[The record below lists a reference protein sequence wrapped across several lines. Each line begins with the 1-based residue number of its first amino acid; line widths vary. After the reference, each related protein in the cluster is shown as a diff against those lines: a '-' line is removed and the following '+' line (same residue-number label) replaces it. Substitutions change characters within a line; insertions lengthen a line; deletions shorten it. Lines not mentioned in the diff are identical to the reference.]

1 MISFF
6 CSSTK
11 FKNLLIPM
19 RDGVRLATDIYRPAR
34 DGALSEG
41 QFPIILCR
49 TSYDKS
55 AQRYVDIADFFTP
68 RGYVVALQDLR
79 GRGESEGTG
88 QYFHVVNVNEGK
100 DGYDTIE
107 WLAAQPWSNG
117 KVGMV
122 GSSHPALTQ
131 VLAALYR
138 PPHLTTI
145 WPDVTPINGYQHQQR
160 RGGAMQ
166 LQMFGALFVHAL
178 DAPEIR
184 DNPAAKRV
192 IVNAMEQLRELVY
205 ATPFKAGHTPLVV
218 VPNLEQCLMDYYTR
232 GTYDEYWAQEASDF
246 TRQFHRHADIPIM
259 LTGGWFDLFA
269 DGTPQYFAAM
279 RKQNTAP
286 VRLIMGPWT
295 HTQMRNGISYA
306 GDVDC
311 GDEAVWGN
319 ARYFEEQLRWF
330 DRWLKGSSEFPVLS
344 PESEAPSSEPQ
355 HSTLSTQ
362 DSELDPPV
370 RIFVMGGGDGRR
382 NRHGHLNH
390 GGRWR
395 DEHAWPLARTQ
406 YTTFYLHPDHTL
418 STKLP
423 NPKSQI
429 PTNQPSHQST
439 NQPTSQPTNQLPIT
453 NYSSPL
459 RFTYD
464 PHHPVPTIGAS
475 SSGLMELVSLGDG
488 LDPFWGQN
496 ISPWLRL
503 RSIILEGAA
512 HQKEAAGMIGA
523 QPPYLLLAMRLDV
536 LVFQTS
542 PLEHDVEVTGEI
554 VVKLWI
560 ASSAV
565 DTDFT
570 AKLVDVYPPNAD
582 YPEGY
587 HLNLSDSIIRCRYR
601 NSWEREELMTP
612 NEIYPVTISLAPTSN
627 LFKAGHRIRIDI
639 SSSNFPRFDLNPNT
653 GEPMGR
659 HTHNVVAHNALY
671 CDAEH
676 PSHVVLPII
685 PQ

>member
-1 MISFF
+1 
-6 CSSTK
+6 
-11 FKNLLIPM
+11 
-19 RDGVRLATDIYRPAR
+19 V
-34 DGALSEG
+34 
-41 QFPIILCR
+41 Q
-49 TSYDKS
+49 
-55 AQRYVDIADFFTP
+55 
-68 RGYVVALQDLR
+68 
-79 GRGESEGTG
+79 
-88 QYFHVVNVNEGK
+88 
-100 DGYDTIE
+100 
-107 WLAAQPWSNG
+107 
-117 KVGMV
+117 
-122 GSSHPALTQ
+122 
-131 VLAALYR
+131 AALYR

-192 IVNAMEQLRELVY
+192 IVNAMEHLRELVY
-205 ATPFKAGHTPLVV
+205 ATPFKAGHTPLAV
-218 VPNLEQCLMDYYTR
+218 VPNLEKTLLDYYTR
-232 GTYDEYWAQEASDF
+232 GAYDDFWAMEVNDF

-269 DGTPQYFAAM
+269 DATPTYYATM
-279 RKQNTAP
+279 RQQNTAP

-306 GDVDC
+306 GDVNC
-311 GDEAVWGN
+311 GDEAIWGN
-319 ARYFEEQLRWF
+319 ARYFAEQLRWF
-330 DRWLKGSSEFPVLS
+330 ERWLKDIPNGVE
-344 PESEAPSSEPQ
+344 Q
-355 HSTLSTQ
+355 
-362 DSELDPPV
+362 DPPV
-370 RIFVMGGGDGRR
+370 RIFVMGGGDGTR
-382 NRHGHLNH
+382 NRNGHLNH
-390 GGRWR
+390 GGHWR
-395 DEHAWPLARTQ
+395 DEQEWPLARTQ
-406 YTTFYLHPDHTL
+406 YTKLCLCADGSL
-418 STKLP
+418 S
-423 NPKSQI
+423 
-429 PTNQPSHQST
+429 
-439 NQPTSQPTNQLPIT
+439 
-453 NYSSPL
+453 SSPRPLSPVEPL

-464 PHHPVPTIGAS
+464 PAHPIPTIGAS

-488 LDPFWGQN
+488 LDPFWGQS

-512 HQKEAAGMIGA
+512 HQKEEAGMIGA
-523 QPPYLLLAMRLDV
+523 QPPYLPLAMRADV
-536 LVFQTS
+536 LVFQTP
-542 PLEHDVEVTGEI
+542 PLTEDIEVTGEI
-554 VVKLWI
+554 SVKLWI

-570 AKLVDVYPPNAD
+570 AKLIDVYPPNDD

-612 NEIYPVTISLAPTSN
+612 GEIYPVTIALAPTSN

-659 HTHNVVAHNALY
+659 HTHSIVAHNAVY

-676 PSHVVLPII
+676 PSQVVLPII
-685 PQ
+685 PIM